1 MAGVVTDVVL
11 SVDDEPL
18 SDAASR
24 SGSGGRLGAA
34 VSMTMV
40 KGDDATHASFWLSTR
55 RDVSVHVPSAIDGK
69 LHVVSLDDATY
80 VQVTVDEPLTAVIVI
95 VSPTFTPLAPTAG
108 VESFVSSSLVELP
121 VSEALSRSGVF
132 GAEMAVTEMLSVDEV
147 ARLRMSTT
155 EYETC
160 VTAPVKP
167 LTGVNVTWPV
177 DGFTD
182 QSP

>member
-1 MAGVVTDVVL
+1 M
-11 SVDDEPL
+11 
-18 SDAASR
+18 
-24 SGSGGRLGAA
+24 
-34 VSMTMV
+34 
-40 KGDDATHASFWLSTR
+40 
-55 RDVSVHVPSAIDGK
+55 PSAIDGK

-132 GAEMAVTEMLSVDEV
+132 GAEMAVIEMLSVDEV

-155 EYETC
+155 EYET
-160 VTAPVKP
+160 
-167 LTGVNVTWPV
+167 
-177 DGFTD
+177 
-182 QSP
+182 

>member
-1 MAGVVTDVVL
+1 
-11 SVDDEPL
+11 
-18 SDAASR
+18 
-24 SGSGGRLGAA
+24 
-34 VSMTMV
+34 
-40 KGDDATHASFWLSTR
+40 
-55 RDVSVHVPSAIDGK
+55 VPSAIEGK
-69 LHVVSLDDATY
+69 LHVVSLGDATY
-80 VQVTVDEPLTAVIVI
+80 VQETVVEPLVAVIVT
-95 VSPTFTPLAPTAG
+95 VSPSLAPLAPTAG

-132 GAEMAVTEMLSVDEV
+132 GAEMAVTEILRVDDV

-167 LTGVNVTWPV
+167 LTGVNVTSPV
-177 DGFTD
+177 EGFTT

>member
-1 MAGVVTDVVL
+1 M
-11 SVDDEPL
+11 
-18 SDAASR
+18 
-24 SGSGGRLGAA
+24 
-34 VSMTMV
+34 
-40 KGDDATHASFWLSTR
+40 
-55 RDVSVHVPSAIDGK
+55 PSAIEGK
-69 LHVVSLDDATY
+69 SHVVSLGDATY
-80 VQVTVDEPLTAVIVI
+80 VQETVVEPLVAVIVT
-95 VSPTFTPLAPTAG
+95 VSPSLTPLAPTAG
-108 VESFVSSSLVELP
+108 VESFVNSSLVEFP

-167 LTGVNVTWPV
+167 PTGVNVTWPV